1 MADGENKITIGI
13 EAEVGQLVSG
23 LKKAE
28 AELKQ
33 AGKRL
38 EAIAAQNG
46 AKAGKAMGE
55 SYAKEAAAAQRR
67 IAASRSAVFGGNTG
81 AAGAADPASEILAR
95 RANVLIGLQAVTGAL
110 RVVDAISHA
119 IRGEWDKVQE
129 SMDQIPLG
137 IGLMNRTLRETLYD
151 IVGITGEMESLA
163 TLNKD
168 LDRKYAELT
177 ATKPARD
184 SARDELLGLRA
195 ASGAAGA
202 GNPADRER
210 ILVAEARRKAEA
222 ERAAME
228 RAGVDPETAAEIF
241 ALKLRQE
248 TEQISK
254 AIADEF
260 NRSQLARIR
269 KQLDMEMGD
278 AAMRAKIERDAAEK
292 ANAAR
297 AAALADEIKTR
308 TEAEDAMR
316 SELSKAQSVTGDN
329 FVRSI
334 GTAFG
339 EFKFAQNGAAQAVAR
354 AQIRATELL
363 GDINENTK
371 QLVILNKERD
381 GILSLR

>member
-13 EAEVGQLVSG
+13 EAEVGQLVAG

-67 IAASRSAVFGGNTG
+67 IAASRSAVFGGNDGVAASG
-81 AAGAADPASEILAR
+81 ASATDTLAR
-95 RANVLIGLQAVTGAL
+95 RANVLLGIQAAVAAV
-110 RVVDAISHA
+110 RSVEAASAA
-119 IRGEWDKVQE
+119 IRGEWDQVQ
-129 SMDQIPLG
+129 
-137 IGLMNRTLRETLYD
+137 D
-151 IVGITGEMESLA
+151 I
-163 TLNKD
+163 
-168 LDRKYAELT
+168 LDRLPMGVGAFNQ
-177 ATKPARD
+177 
-184 SARDELLGLRA
+184 GLRMVSLELSGINEEMREAAAIAGRMASENAALSANEAAKGTLSSIQAENAARGA
-195 ASGAAGA
+195 AS
-202 GNPADRER
+202 PAERER
-210 ILVAEARRKAEA
+210 ILTDEAKRVAREQQ
-222 ERAAME
+222 RALVS
-228 RAGVDPETAAEIF
+228 AGVDPSVA
-241 ALKLRQE
+241 
-248 TEQISK
+248 
-254 AIADEF
+254 
-260 NRSQLARIR
+260 ARIYAESLKRETDRIIERVSAEYERAQLERGR
-269 KQLDMEMGD
+269 KDQAIEEADR
-278 AAMRAKIERDAAEK
+278 AMRAKIEADRMEAERRARVDAINADV
-292 ANAAR
+292 AAR
-297 AAALADEIKTR
+297 RKADESMS
-308 TEAEDAMR
+308 A
-316 SELSKAQSVTGDN
+316 ELSKAQSVTGDN